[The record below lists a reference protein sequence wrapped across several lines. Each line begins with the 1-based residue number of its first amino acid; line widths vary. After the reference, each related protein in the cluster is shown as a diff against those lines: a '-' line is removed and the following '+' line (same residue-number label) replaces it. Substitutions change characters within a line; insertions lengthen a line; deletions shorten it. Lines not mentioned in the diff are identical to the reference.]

1 MSLFGYW
8 VFIVRTKYFAL
19 NSYKSKNKIHQTW
32 RGWKWRE
39 FFKIFSRK
47 IKRKILGGSQFN
59 YEGWNKKKKRTLSS
73 LSIVG
78 WNYFDRFSGKSKCK
92 WDLFFLE
99 GRQMCWMLLLLYLHF
114 LFTQTNKQ
122 KPNQSNPSSG
132 LPYESNKIKIRKR
145 SHSLFLIIINHN
157 FLFEKNNAP
166 IFM

>member
-59 YEGWNKKKKRTLSS
+59 YEGWNKKKREPS
-73 LSIVG
+73 LLFQLLGGIILIDSLVKANANG
-78 WNYFDRFSGKSKCK
+78 TFSFWKGGKCVECYFSFTCIFFSPK
-92 WDLFFLE
+92 
-99 GRQMCWMLLLLYLHF
+99 
-114 LFTQTNKQ
+114 QTNKTQ
-122 KPNQSNPSSG
+122 SIKP
-132 LPYESNKIKIRKR
+132 
-145 SHSLFLIIINHN
+145 FLRPP
-157 FLFEKNNAP
+157 LRV
-166 IFM
+166 